1 MDLKEIKILEHLPI
15 STQKIKLIQ
24 QHTMEDEA
32 LQKVVEYI
40 NKGSWLTHLK
50 DCNALARPF
59 FHIRDE
65 MAFHS
70 NVLFKGERVV
80 IPQKLRKSILE

>member
-1 MDLKEIKILEHLPI
+1 
-15 STQKIKLIQ
+15 
-24 QHTMEDEA
+24 MEDEA

-40 NKGSWLTHLK
+40 NKESWPTHLK

-65 MAFHS
+65 MAFDS